1 MILTCSIE
9 HDLTESERMV
19 VDYINANEAIISE
32 LTISQIAE
40 HAYCSMS
47 TVSRAIRKCGYASLA
62 EMRVKLS
69 SAAKAQDES
78 LLVNEILAKSYVECT
93 RTIENIQTSA
103 ILKIVEY
110 IRQANRIFIISSGS
124 TVLVAQE
131 LEFHLQCQRCSV
143 WTISDSRMQS
153 QMDRFAKEG
162 DLVIIISV
170 ANSTPE
176 LAIAAERSK
185 QQGANVVVC
194 CCKPNT
200 PLEQFADV
208 FLLGYS
214 QPIFPN
220 HIYGGTS
227 RLALQIFVRT
237 IVEYM
242 GI

>member
-1 MILTCSIE
+1 MILACSIAHE
-9 HDLTESERMV
+9 LTESEKMV
-19 VDYINANEAIISE
+19 MDYINANETAIGE

-47 TVSRAIRKCGYASLA
+47 TVSRAIRKCGYSSLA

-69 SAAKAQDES
+69 SAAASEKQS
-78 LLVNEILAKSYVECT
+78 HLVNEILAKSYTECV
-93 RTIENIQTSA
+93 RTIENIQTSS

-124 TVLVAQE
+124 TALVAQE

-153 QMDRFAKEG
+153 QMDRFAKEN

-176 LAIAAERSK
+176 LAMAAERSK
-185 QQGANVVVC
+185 QQGAKVVVC

-214 QPIFPN
+214 QPIVPN
-220 HIYGGTS
+220 HIYGSTS

-237 IVEYM
+237 IIEYM
-242 GI
+242 GA

>member
-1 MILTCSIE
+1 MMLTCSIE
-9 HDLTESERMV
+9 YELTESEKMV
-19 VDYINANEAIISE
+19 VDYINANEAIIGD

-62 EMRVKLS
+62 EMRVKLA
-69 SAAKAQDES
+69 SAAKSQEQS
-78 LLVNEILAKSYVECT
+78 LLVN
-93 RTIENIQTSA
+93 IQTSS
-103 ILKIVEY
+103 IMKIVEY

-153 QMDRFAKEG
+153 QMDRFAREG

-176 LAIAAERSK
+176 LAMAAERSK
-185 QQGANVVVC
+185 QQGAHVVVC

-214 QPIFPN
+214 QPIYPN
-220 HIYGGTS
+220 HIYGSTS

-237 IVEYM
+237 IIEYM
-242 GI
+242 GT

>member
-1 MILTCSIE
+1 MILTCSIG

-19 VDYINANEAIISE
+19 VDYINANETIISE

-69 SAAKAQDES
+69 SVAKTQDES
-78 LLVNEILAKSYVECT
+78 LLVNEILAKSYIECT
-93 RTIENIQTSA
+93 RTIENIQTSS

-110 IRQANRIFIISSGS
+110 IRNANRIFIISSGS

-131 LEFHLQCQRCSV
+131 LEYHLQCQRCSV

-153 QMDRFAKEG
+153 QLDRFAKEG

-176 LAIAAERSK
+176 LAIAAERGK

-214 QPIFPN
+214 QPIYPN
-220 HIYGGTS
+220 HIYGSTS

>member
-9 HDLTESERMV
+9 HDLTESEKMV
-19 VDYINANEAIISE
+19 VNYINANESRISE

-69 SAAKAQDES
+69 SAAKTQDES
-78 LLVNEILAKSYVECT
+78 LLVNEILAKSYIECT
-93 RTIENIQTSA
+93 RTIENIQTSS

-110 IRQANRIFIISSGS
+110 IRNANRIFIISSGS

-131 LEFHLQCQRCSV
+131 LEYHLQCQRCSV
-143 WTISDSRMQS
+143 WTISDSKMQS
-153 QMDRFAKEG
+153 QLDRFAKEG

-176 LAIAAERSK
+176 LAIAAERGK

-214 QPIFPN
+214 QPIYPN
-220 HIYGGTS
+220 HIYGSAS

>member
-1 MILTCSIE
+1 MILACSIAHE
-9 HDLTESERMV
+9 LTESEKMV
-19 VDYINANEAIISE
+19 VDYINANEAIIGD

-69 SAAKAQDES
+69 STTSEKQAH
-78 LLVNEILAKSYVECT
+78 LVNEILAKSYTECV
-93 RTIENIQTSA
+93 RTIENIQTRS

-124 TVLVAQE
+124 TALVAQE

-153 QMDRFAKEG
+153 QMDQFAKEN

-176 LAIAAERSK
+176 LAIAAEQSK
-185 QQGANVVVC
+185 QRGAKVVVC

-214 QPIFPN
+214 QPIVPN
-220 HIYGGTS
+220 HIYGSTS

-237 IVEYM
+237 IIEYM
-242 GI
+242 GT